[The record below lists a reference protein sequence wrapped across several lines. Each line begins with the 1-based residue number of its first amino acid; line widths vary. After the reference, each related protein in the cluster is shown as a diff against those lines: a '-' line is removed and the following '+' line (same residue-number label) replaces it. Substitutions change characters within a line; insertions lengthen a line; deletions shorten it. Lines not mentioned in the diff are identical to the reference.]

1 MSISTLAE
9 LKTALNNWS
18 KRSDLASY
26 AEDLIML
33 GEKWIFRNVRAREM
47 ETALSGTIASGVLAV
62 PTAFRAL
69 KHARIDAS
77 PNVVLQIKPA
87 QWIYENYPTR
97 SNGGTPKFIAVDGS
111 NFIFGPYPS
120 NLSVAGTYYAALT
133 SVITSAN
140 ALFLA
145 HPDLYLFAALS
156 ELEPF
161 LKNDKRVSLWM
172 GKRDEI
178 KNDINKEAMQGRY
191 GDGMAVSAVS

>member
-1 MSISTLAE
+1 MAISTLAE
-9 LKTALNNWS
+9 LKTALTNWS

-26 AEDLIML
+26 SEDLILL

-62 PTAFRAL
+62 PSGFRAL
-69 KHARIDAS
+69 KHARVDAS
-77 PNVVLQIKPA
+77 PNIVLQIKPA
-87 QWIYENYPTR
+87 QWIYENYPSR
-97 SNGGTPKFIAVDGS
+97 SNGSKPKFIAVDGS
-111 NFIFGPYPS
+111 NFVFGPYPS
-120 NLSVAGTYYAALT
+120 NEAIAGTYYGALT

-140 ALFLA
+140 ALFTA
-145 HPDLYLFAALS
+145 HPDLYLFAALA

-161 LKNDKRVSLWM
+161 LKNDKRVALWM

-178 KNDINKEAMQGRY
+178 KNDINREAMQGRY